1 MGLARTHTTRR
12 PGGPTA
18 PKAASRGGPPPAG
31 ETDVGTRLRKLR
43 NGQGLSLRRLAEM
56 SGLSFNT
63 LSLIENR
70 KNSPSVSTLQQLA
83 AALRVPVAAFFD
95 ADEARNAIVLQRKN
109 RRAQGA
115 FRHGT
120 LEDLCVG
127 STIRRGQV
135 LLVTLEPG
143 ADSGQDSIAHAGH
156 DVIYC
161 LEGRLTYIVDN
172 RTYKLEPGD
181 SLVFEGQMPHRW
193 KNETDREARSLLIMC
208 PSEAEPRPM
217 EFPSG

>member
-1 MGLARTHTTRR
+1 MGLVRSQTPTRKR
-12 PGGPTA
+12 KQTVPG
-18 PKAASRGGPPPAG
+18 ASPRGGHPPAR
-31 ETDVGTRLRKLR
+31 EPDVATRLRQLR
-43 NGQGLSLRRLAEM
+43 NGQGLSLRRLGEM

-83 AALRVPVAAFFD
+83 AALRVPVAAFFE
-95 ADEARNAIVLQRKN
+95 ADGARNAIVLQRKN
-109 RRAQGA
+109 RRPQGA

-135 LLVTLEPG
+135 LLVTLAPG
-143 ADSGQDSIAHAGH
+143 ADSGQAAIAHAGH
-156 DVIYC
+156 DVIFC
-161 LEGRLTYIVDN
+161 LEGRLTYVVDN

-181 SLVFEGQMPHRW
+181 SLVFEGHMPHRW

-208 PSEAEPRPM
+208 PSEEELRPM